1 MMQYIENQDLREW
14 VKKSLRKT
22 IVLKVH
28 ELAMQTGCEV
38 LLKIRDEADNDGNFY
53 YATESLQE
61 EYSSKG
67 LCKQSNEMCVSG
79 ETGMPVYPKVSI
91 ATQKDSEQPVAKSTK
106 PVENATSTENNLED
120 DDSPLPLQL
129 TVTDEQ
135 DVEEIREL
143 EPKIK
148 MEVVE
153 DGESENDSMEIPIP
167 SLLIGD
173 DDTNDL
179 AAAYGMEDMD
189 NPSTLQVYL
198 PSVAPKLY
206 QCAICQKAFRS
217 VQVLQK
223 HTQAFHAKSSMSVR
237 MKSKGAGVKLGR
249 ALAPKR
255 HSCTVCSRNFPNV
268 TLLNDHMSRSHMMA
282 STNFQHAS
290 MEEQPQQFDN
300 ETSSSSDPTMPKISQ
315 VMSLQGGVMQISTAT
330 SSHSTFTMA
339 SPTSNPI
346 FQSAGPSTSG
356 ASTSMSGI
364 KPRSSTPARGRP
376 GKALQLCDGTVT
388 MSTIMSAILLSAGP
402 LTSFISVVKNR
413 KSLRKITKQQFQ
425 SACEELQGLGLG
437 FLVTIEVIAQHYV
450 FIKEKPENASEILDV
465 NRDLELCT
473 PREYRDRY
481 ILRMPAYPTYN
492 RTVQEHLI
500 ALAYVPS
507 DCFQHLKNAGT

>member
-364 KPRSSTPARGRP
+364 KPRSSTPARDRTYRQG
-376 GKALQLCDGTVT
+376 
-388 MSTIMSAILLSAGP
+388 SGP
-402 LTSFISVVKNR
+402 DVIKLYNVVW
-413 KSLRKITKQQFQ
+413 
-425 SACEELQGLGLG
+425 EELSRGRNGRG
-437 FLVTIEVIAQHYV
+437 FKIGDYTYLKDRTSRKGVWYLRCKRRKRYQCKGRAIVSGENGNNEVKIMGIHNHD
-450 FIKEKPENASEILDV
+450 PD
-465 NRDLELCT
+465 D
-473 PREYRDRY
+473 
-481 ILRMPAYPTYN
+481 
-492 RTVQEHLI
+492 
-500 ALAYVPS
+500 
-507 DCFQHLKNAGT
+507 

>member
-364 KPRSSTPARGRP
+364 KPRSSTPARKKEDHQGPGEQLEVTQLYGNIFRIGDYVYTKDKTSAKGNSYFRCKSHKQFVDCKGR
-376 GKALQLCDGTVT
+376 AIISIEADGT
-388 MSTIMSAILLSAGP
+388 A
-402 LTSFISVVKNR
+402 VVK
-413 KSLRKITKQQFQ
+413 
-425 SACEELQGLGLG
+425 
-437 FLVTIEVIAQHYV
+437 
-450 FIKEKPENASEILDV
+450 IKKEHTHEPVHVDIPLKMKKERPVDV
-465 NRDLELCT
+465 
-473 PREYRDRY
+473 YS
-481 ILRMPAYPTYN
+481 MMWVSKA
-492 RTVQEHLI
+492 
-500 ALAYVPS
+500 
-507 DCFQHLKNAGT
+507 KNVSTDSTH